1 MSSYN
6 YLNEKIILPI
16 SDTLLG
22 NSIYKDL
29 KFLMNSQWWSADELK
44 EYQNE
49 KLRALIKHSYENV
62 PYYNELFHSL
72 NLSPDDI
79 QTSNDLYKL
88 PILTK
93 EIIRENIKNKKIIA
107 QNIPTKKMILCSSSG
122 STGEPLQYFQTKAS
136 ESFNKAC
143 AIRGWYWMGYR
154 LGDRY
159 IKLSQNPR
167 PKLKRIQDKVNNCLY
182 LPVKQLTDEN
192 FNIIVKA
199 INNYKPVIIR
209 SYPDPLFFLVQFIIK
224 NNIKINSLKA
234 IATTGNI
241 LSKEYREKIENVFNC
256 KIYDSYSC
264 EGGANVSECYTHE
277 CYHSSMEY
285 AITEILNKNNNEAV
299 NGESGRV
306 ITTDLHNYAV
316 PFIRYDTQ
324 DYVTKSINKCSC
336 GKQLLSIDKIEGRD
350 SDILVT
356 PNGKWLIVHH
366 FTVYFEWVD
375 SVDQFQVIQN
385 KIDEINILLKVN
397 EKYTKQIESEI
408 LDYWQSYI
416 GDNVKVKIEVVN
428 EIPLTNSGKRRFL
441 IRDKDI
447 KLNI

>member
-1 MSSYN
+1 MSFYN
-6 YLNEKIILPI
+6 FFNEKIILPT
-16 SDTLLG
+16 SDFILG
-22 NSIYKDL
+22 NSIYTDL
-29 KFLMNSQWWSADELK
+29 KFLMQSQWWSAEELK

-62 PYYNELFHSL
+62 TYYNDLFHSL
-72 NLSPDDI
+72 NLTPDDI
-79 QTSNDLYKL
+79 KSSDDLHKL

-93 EIIRENIKNKKIIA
+93 DIVRENFKNGKLIARNINKKFFIYS
-107 QNIPTKKMILCSSSG
+107 SSSG
-122 STGEPLQYFQTKAS
+122 STGEPLQYFQTKVA

-143 AIRGWYWMGYR
+143 AIRSWYWMGYR

-167 PKLKRIQDKVNNCLY
+167 PKLKQIQDKVNNCLY
-182 LPVKQLTDEN
+182 LPVKQLTYEN
-192 FNIIVKA
+192 FAKIVNA
-199 INNYKPVIIR
+199 INGYKPIIIR

-224 NNIKINSLKA
+224 NNVKIYSPKA

-241 LSKEYREKIENVFNC
+241 LSKEYREIIENVFNC

-285 AITEILNKNNNEAV
+285 AITEILNNSNNEAV

-324 DYVTKSINKCSC
+324 DYVIKSMDKCSC
-336 GKQLLSIDKIEGRD
+336 GKQLLSIDKIDGRD

-356 PNGKWLIVHH
+356 PNGKRLIVHN
-366 FTVYFEWVD
+366 FTGYFEWVD
-375 SVDQFQVIQN
+375 SIDQFQVIQN
-385 KIDEINILLKVN
+385 KIDEINIILKVN
-397 EKYTKQIESEI
+397 EKYNQQIESEI
-408 LDYWQSYI
+408 LNYWQNYI
-416 GDNVKVKIEVVN
+416 GDDVKVRIELVN

>member
-1 MSSYN
+1 MSFN
-6 YLNEKIILPI
+6 NFFNEKIILPF

-22 NSIYKDL
+22 NSIYSDL
-29 KFLMNSQWWSADELK
+29 KFLMKSQWWSVDELR

-49 KLRALIKHSYENV
+49 KLRALIKHAYENV

-72 NLSPDDI
+72 NLTPDDI

-107 QNIPTKKMILCSSSG
+107 KNIPTKKMILCSSSG
-122 STGEPLQYFQTKAS
+122 STGEPLQYYQTKDA

-192 FNIIVKA
+192 FNIIVKS

-224 NNIKINSLKA
+224 NNIKIYSPKA
-234 IATTGNI
+234 IATTGNV

-336 GKQLLSIDKIEGRD
+336 GKQLLSIDKIDGRD
-350 SDILVT
+350 SDILIT
-356 PNGKWLIVHH
+356 PKGKYLIDHN
-366 FTVYFEWVD
+366 FSVYLKSTNLIE
-375 SVDQFQVIQN
+375 QFQVRQD
-385 KIDEINILLKVN
+385 KIDEFNILLKVN
-397 EKYTKQIESEI
+397 EKFKNSDKEKIYK
-408 LDYWQSYI
+408 YFKNYI
-416 GDNVKVKIEVVN
+416 NDDVKIIISIVDD
-428 EIPLTNSGKRRFL
+428 IPLTKSGKRRYL
-441 IRDKDI
+441 IRNKSI
-447 KLNI
+447 KLD